1 MKAFIAAAILV
12 TSVPI
17 VSAYAAG
24 PDTKA
29 SSNKDSDRVCR
40 IIRDRNSAS
49 RLGPRR
55 LCMTRRQWNQSFD
68 GAVQDG
74 VDDISIRS
82 QSEGN
87 YEHGYTPAKQGQMP
101 R

>member
-1 MKAFIAAAILV
+1 MKAFIAAAV
-12 TSVPI
+12 FVASVPL
-17 VSAYAAG
+17 VSAFAADPG
-24 PDTKA
+24 TNA
-29 SSNKDSDRVCR
+29 SGNKDGDRVCR

-74 VDDISIRS
+74 VDELSIRS

-87 YEHGYTPAKQGQMP
+87 YKDGVTPAKVGAMP

>member
-1 MKAFIAAAILV
+1 MKAILAAALFV

-17 VSAYAAG
+17 VSAFAAG

-29 SSNKDSDRVCR
+29 SGNKDDRVCR
-40 IIRDRNSAS
+40 IIRNSNSAS

-74 VDDISIRS
+74 VDELSIRS
-82 QSEGN
+82 QDMAS
-87 YEHGYTPAKQGQMP
+87 YKDGYTPAKTGALP

>member
-1 MKAFIAAAILV
+1 MKAFLAAALFV
-12 TSVPI
+12 TSVPV
-17 VSAYAAG
+17 VSAFAAG

-29 SSNKDSDRVCR
+29 SGNKDGDRVCR
-40 IIRDRNSAS
+40 IIRNSNSAS

-74 VDDISIRS
+74 VDELSIRS
-82 QSEGN
+82 QDIAS
-87 YEHGYTPAKQGQMP
+87 YKDGYTPAKTGQLP